1 MRYQPVKPDLINWEE
16 LKLEKN
22 FAVKCYKDSVYR
34 GRLDEDKKRTGRG
47 VITYNSGRVYE
58 GSWKLDYRHGLGYER
73 FQTGNTYEGE
83 YRRGKVHGQ
92 GRYTWASGEFY
103 DG

>member
-1 MRYQPVKPDLINWEE
+1 MLNWEE

-34 GRLDEDKKRTGRG
+34 GLLDDENKRTGLG
-47 VITYNSGRVYE
+47 VITYTSGRVFE
-58 GSWKLDYRHGLGYER
+58 GGWQSDKRHGLGYER
-73 FQTGNTYEGE
+73 FQIGNTYEGE
-83 YRRGKVHGQ
+83 YHHGKVHGQ
-92 GRYTWASGEFY
+92 GRYTWASGEYF